1 MSTLQTAIGSFSLN
15 RWPST
20 PNDPLRAWDAADEY
34 LLHHAL
40 EILQLNYDDCTR
52 MLLIN
57 DSHGAL
63 ATVLHRYKPQSWGDS
78 AISHQAA
85 SANLESNFISEKLRA
100 VTSIRVPEGPVDIVL
115 IKVPKTTALLED
127 QLYIL
132 RNLCHSNTQI
142 IAAGMVKHL
151 QKSAF
156 TTFERYIGPVTT
168 SLAKKKARLL
178 FVTSDKTKEPAVPPY
193 PCKYHDDDVGGSLT
207 NHANVFSRD
216 RLDHG
221 SRFLLHN
228 FDALPASKHVI
239 DLACGNGVLG
249 LMYQKAHPQSSV
261 LFVDES
267 YSAIQSSRDNHAM
280 WFPDDSQ
287 QAEFTASDGQT
298 LQVDSTADLILCNPP
313 FHQQHATGDQ
323 IARRLFDAAK
333 RCLRQH
339 GELWVVGN
347 RHLNYSSALRQQFGN
362 CTTIATNRK
371 FSVFRAIK
379 R

>member
-1 MSTLQTAIGSFSLN
+1 MSFEHKDYRCRYGKTLAKIGIHYIRAIYWSS
-15 RWPST
+15 
-20 PNDPLRAWDAADEY
+20 Y
-34 LLHHAL
+34 
-40 EILQLNYDDCTR
+40 
-52 MLLIN
+52 
-57 DSHGAL
+57 
-63 ATVLHRYKPQSWGDS
+63 
-78 AISHQAA
+78 
-85 SANLESNFISEKLRA
+85 
-100 VTSIRVPEGPVDIVL
+100 DIVG
-115 IKVPKTTALLED
+115 KEESP
-127 QLYIL
+127 
-132 RNLCHSNTQI
+132 
-142 IAAGMVKHL
+142 
-151 QKSAF
+151 
-156 TTFERYIGPVTT
+156 
-168 SLAKKKARLL
+168 LL
-178 FVTSDKTKEPAVPPY
+178 FVTSDKTIEPAVPPY

-287 QAEFTASDGQT
+287 QAEFAASDGQT
-298 LQVDSTADLILCNPP
+298 LQVDSTADLVLCNPP

-347 RHLNYSSALRQQFGN
+347 RHLNYSAALRQQFGN